1 MVNIF
6 KSLLTFAAASSAMLS
21 VSCNILD
28 LDQSDKLNRTNMW
41 IEESDAVTAT
51 RGIYERLRNSFAQ
64 SKANP
69 FFWGELRVG
78 PGMWGKGTGRS
89 LADNDMLD
97 VLLNTL
103 NASDAS
109 TRWNYLYTTIDQCNQ
124 VIKYS
129 PSIKMSESAL
139 DYCLGNA
146 YFVRAYCYFWIARVW
161 GDAPLILTPTE
172 GVNESI
178 YPVRQPVNDL
188 YTQIS
193 ADITSALEYIKDD
206 SGRPYYA
213 TVDNLNLLKADFS
226 LWMYSAAKAGDSWL
240 DEAKEALDS
249 VSNEYLDSDF
259 ANVFKFDNKD
269 NKEISFSVHMKNGEV
284 VGSSWYGYFI
294 WGSTQ
299 IKPEYRN
306 KEVPV
311 SSNQWLLYSDSFI
324 EFLKASK
331 ERGDQRTDVTYME
344 KEGVSDIYDIVQ
356 WPNKFTGNTTTGTMI
371 WEQDF
376 ILYRYAQFYT
386 FYAEYYYHKK
396 DYGNAL
402 KQLNILAKRA
412 YDIDGFYTD
421 ISRNAV
427 KKAIVDENLKEFA
440 EEGNVYFTLIRMD
453 AIQEFNPYRYE
464 EGLGQCGVNP
474 DRPNQLLMPIAKDA
488 INRNN
493 KLVQTEGWS

>member
-1 MVNIF
+1 MINIF
-6 KSLLTFAAASSAMLS
+6 KSLRVFTAVLSATLS

-41 IEESDAVTAT
+41 IDESDAVTAT
-51 RGIYERLRNSFAQ
+51 RGIYERLRNSFTQ

-129 PSIKMSESAL
+129 PAIQMSENSL

-146 YFVRAYCYFWIARVW
+146 YFIRAYCYFWIARVW

-172 GVNESI
+172 GVDESI
-178 YPVRQPVNDL
+178 YPVRQPVDDL
-188 YTQIS
+188 YRQIS
-193 ADITSALEYIKDD
+193 ADIESALEHIKDD

-213 TVDNLNLLKADFS
+213 TVDNVNLLKADFS

-240 DEAKEALDS
+240 DDTKSALDN
-249 VSNEYLDSDF
+249 VANEYLDSDF

-269 NKEISFSVHMKNGEV
+269 NKEISFSVHMKNGET

-311 SSNQWLLYSDSFI
+311 NSNQWLLYSDSFI

-331 ERGDQRTDVTYME
+331 ASGDRRTDVTYME
-344 KEGVSDIYDIVQ
+344 KEGVSDIYEIVQ

-396 DYGNAL
+396 DYDNAL
-402 KQLNILAKRA
+402 KQLNILAERA
-412 YDIDGFYTD
+412 YGIEEFYKD
-421 ISRNAV
+421 SSREAV
-427 KKAIVDENLKEFA
+427 RKAIVDENLKEFA

-474 DRPNQLLMPIAKDA
+474 DRPNQLLMPVAKDA